1 MAGYG
6 VKAEI
11 RLNRALP
18 AALTSIRG
26 PDRLPLASRQAM
38 PSIMP
43 TRFNTSA
50 ALHPRAF
57 GSTYDPVLQGVADGL
72 AALFPPVHTPRRS
85 ETETET
91 RSEVRTETVTGAA
104 A

>member
-1 MAGYG
+1 MTGDGMWQAKIG
-6 VKAEI
+6 
-11 RLNRALP
+11 LNRVLP

-57 GSTYDPVLQGVADGL
+57 GSAYDPVLQGVADGL
-72 AALFPPVHTPRRS
+72 APLFPPIHTPRRP
-85 ETETET
+85 ETET
-91 RSEVRTETVTGAA
+91 RSEVTNETDTEAA
-104 A
+104 V

>member
-6 VKAEI
+6 AWKAEI
-11 RLNRALP
+11 GLNRALP

-26 PDRLPLASRQAM
+26 PDRLPLASRQTM

-57 GSTYDPVLQGVADGL
+57 GSAYDPVLQGVADGL

-85 ETETET
+85 ETET

>member
-1 MAGYG
+1 MTGDG
-6 VKAEI
+6 MWQAEI
-11 RLNRALP
+11 GLNRVLP

-57 GSTYDPVLQGVADGL
+57 GSAYDPVLQGVADGL
-72 AALFPPVHTPRRS
+72 AALFLPVHTPRRS
-85 ETETET
+85 GTET

>member
-1 MAGYG
+1 MTGDG
-6 VKAEI
+6 MWQAEI
-11 RLNRALP
+11 GLNRVLP

-57 GSTYDPVLQGVADGL
+57 GSAYDPVLQGVADGL

-85 ETETET
+85 ETET
-91 RSEVRTETVTGAA
+91 RSEVTNETDTEAA
-104 A
+104 V